1 MENSPRYKKQNSW
14 PLVAFFSLIVI
25 VVLFVALNNKDNPKT
40 RNGFSSDTDQALTV
54 YCAAGVR
61 KAVEEV
67 AKKFEQEMGYPVAL
81 EYANSGVLE
90 NRLYQDKEAGLDNAD
105 LYIPADYV
113 FTDRAKSRGVT
124 AEAFQVATWKVVLG
138 VKPGLGLDIK
148 AATDILDQEI
158 SFVICDP
165 LAGVG
170 KKTKKHLS
178 QSGVWER
185 INDAKSASFP
195 TVTEAAHAVKENAG
209 TQAAFVWD
217 TIARQMGLDIIE
229 LPELEGSLSKIT
241 VGVTSTSAQ
250 PTKALQF
257 ARYLHAP
264 EKGGKVFARHEYK
277 PLPGDKWAVTPELRI
292 DCGGVNRE
300 AVQRTITEFQEREG
314 CVVDV
319 VYAGCGTLV
328 GKMQTGDQGLPDLF
342 VTCDASYM
350 DKAQIAL
357 GNPFGTDVRLSSTPI
372 VLLVKKGNPHE
383 VQKLE
388 DLAKP
393 GIKVGTTDPAAS
405 TLGDISHQ
413 LIKATGKFPEVEKN
427 IVMMADTAHTLIQS
441 MEAGEKLDV
450 VMVYEANIQHLNDRF
465 DYITL
470 TQDMATAVQ
479 NVAAKK
485 DTDFP
490 NLAERLMS
498 VLASADSKRRFE
510 QLGFKWVGPS
520 N

>member
-1 MENSPRYKKQNSW
+1 MESSPRYKKNNSW
-14 PLVAFFSLIVI
+14 SLIAFLSLIVI
-25 VVLFVALNNKDNPKT
+25 VILFLFLDNKD
-40 RNGFSSDTDQALTV
+40 SSNRSAGVSSKGDEPLTV

-67 AKKFEQEMGYPVAL
+67 AKKFEQEMGYSVAL

-90 NRLYQDKEAGLDNAD
+90 NRLYQDKEAGIDNAD
-105 LYIPADYV
+105 IYIPADYV
-113 FTDRAKSRGVT
+113 FTDRAKSKGVT
-124 AEAFQVATWKVVLG
+124 AEAFQIASWKVVLG
-138 VKPGLGLDIK
+138 VKPGLGLDIRS
-148 AATDILDQEI
+148 ASDVLDQKI
-158 SFVICDP
+158 SYVICDP

-178 QSGVWER
+178 QAGIWER

-195 TVTEAAHAVKENAG
+195 TVTEAAHAVKENTG

-217 TIARQMGLDIIE
+217 SVARQMGLDIIE
-229 LPELEGSLSKIT
+229 LPELEGSFSKIT
-241 VGVTSTSAQ
+241 VAVTSSSAQ

-264 EKGGKVFARHEYK
+264 EKGGNVFARHEYK
-277 PLPGDKWAVTPELRI
+277 PISGDKWAVTPTLRI

-300 AVQRTITEFQEREG
+300 AVQRTISEFQEREG

-357 GNPFGTDVRLSSTPI
+357 GNPFGRDIRLSSTPI
-372 VLLVKKGNPHE
+372 VMLVKKGNPHE
-383 VQKLE
+383 IQTLE

-413 LIKATGKFPEVEKN
+413 LIKATGTFPEVEKN

-450 VMVYEANIQHLNDRF
+450 VLVYEANIQHLNDRF

-470 TQDMATAVQ
+470 TQNMATAVQ
-479 NVAAKK
+479 NVAARK

-490 NLAERLMS
+490 FLAERLMS
-498 VLASADSKRRFE
+498 ALASADSKRRFE

>member
-25 VVLFVALNNKDNPKT
+25 VVLFVALNNKDNPKE
-40 RNGFSSDTDQALTV
+40 RNGFSSDTNQPLTV

-90 NRLYQDKEAGLDNAD
+90 NRLYQDQEAGLDNAD

-124 AEAFQVATWKVVLG
+124 AEAFQVASWKVVLG

-148 AATDILDQEI
+148 SAADILDQNI

-170 KKTKKHLS
+170 KKTKKYLS
-178 QSGVWER
+178 KAGVWER

-241 VGVTSTSAQ
+241 VGVTSASAQ

-277 PLPGDKWAVTPELRI
+277 PLVGDKWAVTPELRI

-372 VLLVKKGNPHE
+372 VLLVKKGNPLE
-383 VQKLE
+383 IQKLE

-393 GIKVGTTDPAAS
+393 GIQVGTTDPAAS

-413 LIKATGKFPEVEKN
+413 LIKATGQFPEVEKN

-441 MEAGEKLDV
+441 MEAGDKLDV